1 MYKILVYNYEVIC
14 HLQNTIE
21 IFTNDYI
28 YINLHYICRCDN
40 ISTLIIVWAITKVF
54 HWLRVS
60 HVFFSEWL
68 SKTIFNMDSNKN
80 KVKHFKLNTRIKWNQ
95 FLHQIRVWSRY
106 CINEKEEW
114 SIIVYKFRGI
124 IILPLCIQSIYPKIG
139 VNQFKTSIACY
150 LVCIHCAHF
159 NN

>member
-1 MYKILVYNYEVIC
+1 MVNNLNFFPLFGKERFSGPNLSIFNKLIKVMYKILVYNYEVIC

-60 HVFFSEWL
+60 HVFFLNGWVRLYSTWIP
-68 SKTIFNMDSNKN
+68 TRTRSNI
-80 KVKHFKLNTRIKWNQ
+80 LNLTQESNGTNFCIKYA
-95 FLHQIRVWSRY
+95 F
-106 CINEKEEW
+106 
-114 SIIVYKFRGI
+114 G
-124 IILPLCIQSIYPKIG
+124 
-139 VNQFKTSIACY
+139 
-150 LVCIHCAHF
+150 LVTV
-159 NN
+159 